1 MKKIIALALSLI
13 MLLGCVSALAES
25 KEGVVTM
32 LGGFS
37 IEYGKLPEGYKMTV
51 INSDEMEY
59 EAIITSSDPAK
70 VSYILTMAFSD
81 EWSGVNTLADA
92 TEDDMNAVK
101 ASFYE
106 VGEYEDGE
114 ITFEEMKTGEGTPVL
129 VAKTVDGA
137 IAAAYTIYKSHE
149 IEIVMYHEDEKLTVT
164 DDEIKTVIDF
174 LTNVKFVEE
183 VK

>member
-13 MLLGCVSALAES
+13 MLLGCVSALAET

-51 INSDEMEY
+51 LTNDEMEY
-59 EAIITSSDPAK
+59 YALITCSNPTK
-70 VSYILTMAFSD
+70 VSYILSMAFSD
-81 EWSGVNTLADA
+81 EWYGVNTLADA
-92 TEDDMNAVK
+92 TEEDMNAVK

-106 VGEYEDGE
+106 VAELEEGE

-129 VAKTVDGA
+129 VAKTVDGS

-149 IEIVMYHEDEKLTVT
+149 IEIDIYHEDESLTVT
-164 DDEIKTVIDF
+164 DEEIKTVIDF